1 MKNLF
6 VVCFMLAATG
16 IFPTITFR
24 RKPRHRSCDPGPGS
38 LPSNDPKYPANQLIL
53 VCKPANWNGDL
64 IVYAHGDVPVQA
76 PLALPLDDLTLSDG
90 TFVPARYFWRKGGAA
105 SRESRSA
112 KNKNRIS
119 A

>member
-38 LPSNDPKYPANQLIL
+38 LPSNDPK
-53 VCKPANWNGDL
+53 
-64 IVYAHGDVPVQA
+64 
-76 PLALPLDDLTLSDG
+76 S
-90 TFVPARYFWRKGGAA
+90 
-105 SRESRSA
+105 SESADSGL
-112 KNKNRIS
+112 
-119 A
+119 

>member
-24 RKPRHRSCDPGPGS
+24 AQAETPFSCDPGPGS

-53 VCKPANWNGDL
+53 VCKPANWNGRFNRL
-64 IVYAHGDVPVQA
+64 RTWGCSC
-76 PLALPLDDLTLSDG
+76 TG
-90 TFVPARYFWRKGGAA
+90 TSGSPAR
-105 SRESRSA
+105 
-112 KNKNRIS
+112 
-119 A
+119 

>member
-24 RKPRHRSCDPGPGS
+24 AQAETPFSCDPGPGS
-38 LPSNDPKYPANQLIL
+38 LPSNDPKYPANELIL

-90 TFVPARYFWRKGGAA
+90 TFGPAVFLAQGWRCVT
-105 SRESRSA
+105 REPLC
-112 KNKNRIS
+112 
-119 A
+119 